1 MKNMRTKYGVEERFV
16 WPALFVAACLGG
28 IAIFLAPTL
37 IDLLF

>member
-1 MKNMRTKYGVEERFV
+1 MRTKSKYGVEERFV
-16 WPALFVAACLGG
+16 GPALLVAACLVG